1 MRRVSEPSIQLA
13 EAKVMIKNV
22 VQKSLFE
29 KYSREKSKDLASDK
43 SGKKKLCSKMRDVQT
58 RGSRLSF
65 SSPVRHP
72 LPRL

>member
-1 MRRVSEPSIQLA
+1 MRRCSEPSIQLA

-43 SGKKKLCSKMRDVQT
+43 IWKKSY
-58 RGSRLSF
+58 
-65 SSPVRHP
+65 VRKCGMFK
-72 LPRL
+72 RAEAV